1 MLKCR
6 YYKKRGN
13 IVDLNESIKSLKGV
27 GDKTALKY
35 EKLKI
40 KTLYDLITYYPRGY
54 IDCSEDKTISDVEND
69 EKAAIKLKIVEK
81 LKVQKIRNKTICRV
95 IAIDKLKNMVEII
108 YFNNVYIY
116 AALNVGR
123 VYIFY
128 GKVAKDYFSTKIT
141 NPVVVKDLGLIPKYH
156 LTKGLSQKNLM
167 MNIKNALYYV
177 EKSQNSLPE
186 YLSLKYK
193 LIDFKTALSLIHSP
207 KNKEEYKIA
216 RRSLVFRELLC
227 WQIGLLRLKK
237 EQAMEKAVVL
247 KNLDLEPII
256 KLLPFSLTNAQKRVV
271 DECVLDCTKE
281 KPMNRLVQGDV
292 GSGKTIVAVL
302 ISYLF
307 TREKKQVALMAP
319 TDILARQHHK
329 TFSDY
334 LEKFGV
340 KVSLLVGSLKQKEK
354 RELLEEIKEGE
365 ALVVIGTHSL
375 FYDSVIFKN
384 LSLII
389 TDEQHRFGVKQREKF
404 LEKGTGA
411 HFLVMS
417 ATPIPRTLAL
427 VVYGDLDISVVDER
441 PKGRK
446 EIKTCWVSS
455 KKRDRVFSFVKKQIA
470 KGNQIYF
477 VCPAIEEGTTNLED
491 VFSYV
496 RLLEKSG
503 FDTKRIGMV
512 HGKMK
517 AQEKNEVMESFLKKE
532 KDILVATTV
541 IEVGIDVKDA
551 NVIIIE
557 NAEMFGLSQLHQLR
571 GRVGRGDKEAYC
583 ILVSDVL
590 NEYNKKRIAV
600 MCKTSDGF
608 LISKYDLSLRGPGD
622 LFGVMQH
629 GDQNFKIANLKIDL
643 NCARICHQEAK
654 EILKED
660 RMLEK
665 EENKYIK
672 KDVERFFSSDFVVLW
687 I

>member
-1 MLKCR
+1 M
-6 YYKKRGN
+6 
-13 IVDLNESIKSLKGV
+13 DLNESIKSLKGV
-27 GDKTALKY
+27 GEKTALKY

-54 IDCSEDKTISDVEND
+54 VDCSEDKTISDVEND

-81 LKVQKIRNKTICRV
+81 LKIQKIRNKTICKV
-95 IAIDKLKNMVEII
+95 VAIDKLKNVVEII

-116 AALNVGR
+116 AALKVGR

-128 GKVAKDYFSTKIT
+128 GKIVKDYFSVRIT
-141 NPVVVKDLGLIPKYH
+141 NPFVIKDLGLIPKYH
-156 LTKGLSQKNLM
+156 LTKGLSQKNLV

-177 EKSQNSLPE
+177 DENQNSLPKE
-186 YLSLKYK
+186 LALKYK
-193 LIDFKTALSLIHSP
+193 LIDFKTAVGLIHNP
-207 KNKEEYKIA
+207 KSKKEYKMA

-227 WQIGLLRLKK
+227 WQIGLLKLKK
-237 EQAMEKAVVL
+237 EQAFDKAIVL

-256 KLLPFSLTNAQKRVV
+256 KSLPFSLTNAQKRVV

-307 TREKKQVALMAP
+307 TKEKKQVALMAP

-329 TFSDY
+329 TFSGF

-354 RELLEEIKEGE
+354 KQLLEEIREGKT
-365 ALVVIGTHSL
+365 LVVIGTHSL
-375 FYDSVIFKN
+375 FYDSVVFKN

-427 VVYGDLDISVVDER
+427 VVYGDLDISIVDER

-446 EIKTCWVSS
+446 EIKTFWASS
-455 KKRDRVFSFVKKQIA
+455 KKRSKIFSFVKKQIA
-470 KGNQIYF
+470 IGNQIYF
-477 VCPAIEEGTTNLED
+477 VCPAIEEGTTNLKD

-496 RLLEKSG
+496 KLLEKSG
-503 FDTKRIGMV
+503 FDAEKIGMV
-512 HGKMK
+512 HGKMSS
-517 AQEKNEVMESFLKKE
+517 AEKNEVMERFLKKE
-532 KDILVATTV
+532 LDILVATTV

-590 NEYNKKRIAV
+590 SEYNKKRIAV

-643 NCARICHQEAK
+643 NCAKICHQEAK
-654 EILKED
+654 EILDKD

-665 EENKYIK
+665 EENRYIK
-672 KDVERFFSSDFVVLW
+672 KEVERFFSSDFVVL
-687 I
+687 

>member
-1 MLKCR
+1 M
-6 YYKKRGN
+6 N
-13 IVDLNESIKSLKGV
+13 LNETIKSLKGI
-27 GDKTALKY
+27 GEKTALKY

-40 KTLYDLITYYPRGY
+40 KTIYDLITYYPRGY
-54 IDCSEDKTISDVEND
+54 IDCSKDKTVNDVENE
-69 EKAAIKLKIVEK
+69 EKAAVKLKIIQK
-81 LKVQKIRNKTICRV
+81 LKVQKIRNKTICKV
-95 IAIDKLKNMVEII
+95 IAIDKLKNLVEII
-108 YFNNVYIY
+108 YFNNVYVF

-128 GKVAKDYFSTKIT
+128 GKIVKDYFSTKMT
-141 NPVVVKDLGLIPKYH
+141 NPVVIKDLGLIPKYH
-156 LTKGLSQKNLM
+156 LTKGLSQKNLTI
-167 MNIKNALYYV
+167 NIKNALYYV
-177 EKSQNSLPE
+177 EQNQNSLPKE
-186 YLSLKYK
+186 LTIKYK
-193 LIDFKTALSLIHSP
+193 LIDFKIALNLIHNP
-207 KNKEEYKIA
+207 KNKMEYKTA

-227 WQIGLLRLKK
+227 WQIGLLKLKK
-237 EQAMEKAVVL
+237 NQAKEKAVVL
-247 KNLDLEPII
+247 KDLDLEPII
-256 KLLPFSLTNAQKRVV
+256 KSLPFSLTNAQRRVV

-292 GSGKTIVAVL
+292 GSGKTIVCVL

-307 TREKKQVALMAP
+307 TKEKKQVALMAP
-319 TDILARQHHK
+319 TDILARQHYK
-329 TFSDY
+329 TFND
-334 LEKFGV
+334 LLRKFGV

-354 RELLEEIKEGE
+354 KAVLEEIKEGKT
-365 ALVVIGTHSL
+365 LVVIGTHSL

-404 LEKGTGA
+404 IGKGMNA

-427 VVYGDLDISVVDER
+427 VVYGDLDISTVDER

-446 EIKTCWVSS
+446 EIKTCWVSA
-455 KKRDRVFSFVKKQIA
+455 KKRGKVFSFVKKQIEI
-470 KGNQIYF
+470 GNQIYF
-477 VCPAIEEGTTNLED
+477 VCPAIEEGITALND
-491 VFSYV
+491 VFSYIK
-496 RLLEKSG
+496 LLDKNG
-503 FDTKRIGMV
+503 FDLNKIGMV
-512 HGKMK
+512 HGKMSSI
-517 AQEKNEVMESFLKKE
+517 EKNEVMEKFLKKE
-532 KDILVATTV
+532 LDILVATTV

-571 GRVGRGDKEAYC
+571 GRVGRGDKNAYC

-590 NEYNKKRIAV
+590 NEYNKKRLAV
-600 MCKTSDGF
+600 MCKISDGF

-643 NCARICHQEAK
+643 NCAKICHQEAK
-654 EILKED
+654 EILKND
-660 RMLEK
+660 KTLER

-672 KDVERFFSSDFVVLW
+672 EEVERFFSSDFVVL
-687 I
+687 

>member
-1 MLKCR
+1 M
-6 YYKKRGN
+6 
-13 IVDLNESIKSLKGV
+13 DLNESIKSLKGV
-27 GDKTALKY
+27 GEKTALKY

-54 IDCSEDKTISDVEND
+54 VDCSEDKTISDVEND

-81 LKVQKIRNKTICRV
+81 LKVQKIRNKTICKV
-95 IAIDKLKNMVEII
+95 VAIDKLKNVVEII

-116 AALNVGR
+116 AALKVGR

-128 GKVAKDYFSTKIT
+128 GKIVKDYFSVRIT
-141 NPVVVKDLGLIPKYH
+141 NPFVIKDLGLIPKYH
-156 LTKGLSQKNLM
+156 LTKGLSQKNLV

-177 EKSQNSLPE
+177 DENQNSLPKE
-186 YLSLKYK
+186 LALKYK
-193 LIDFKTALSLIHSP
+193 LIDFKTAVGLIHNP
-207 KNKEEYKIA
+207 KSKKEYKMA

-227 WQIGLLRLKK
+227 WQIGLLKLKK
-237 EQAMEKAVVL
+237 EQAFDKAIVL

-256 KLLPFSLTNAQKRVV
+256 KSLPFSLTNAQRRVV

-307 TREKKQVALMAP
+307 TKEKKQVALMAP

-329 TFSDY
+329 TFSGF

-354 RELLEEIKEGE
+354 KQLLEEIREGE
-365 ALVVIGTHSL
+365 TLVVIGTHSL
-375 FYDSVIFKN
+375 FYDSVVFKN

-427 VVYGDLDISVVDER
+427 VVYGDLDISIVDER

-446 EIKTCWVSS
+446 EIKTFWASS
-455 KKRDRVFSFVKKQIA
+455 KKRSKIFSFVKKQIA
-470 KGNQIYF
+470 IGNQIYF
-477 VCPAIEEGTTNLED
+477 VCPAIEEGTTNLKD

-496 RLLEKSG
+496 KLLEKSG
-503 FDTKRIGMV
+503 FDAEKIGMV
-512 HGKMK
+512 HGKMSS
-517 AQEKNEVMESFLKKE
+517 AEKNEVMERFLKKE
-532 KDILVATTV
+532 LDILVATTV

-590 NEYNKKRIAV
+590 SEYNKKRIAV

-643 NCARICHQEAK
+643 NCAKICHQEAK
-654 EILKED
+654 EILDKD

-665 EENKYIK
+665 EENRYIK
-672 KDVERFFSSDFVVLW
+672 KEVERFFSSDFVVL
-687 I
+687 